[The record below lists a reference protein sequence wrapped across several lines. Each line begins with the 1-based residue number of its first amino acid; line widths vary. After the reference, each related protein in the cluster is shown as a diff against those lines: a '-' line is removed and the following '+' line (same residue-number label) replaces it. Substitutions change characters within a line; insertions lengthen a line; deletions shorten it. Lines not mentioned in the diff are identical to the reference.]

1 MKQLKVITLTLLLG
15 VFTYFS
21 YKTLSTE
28 LVSTDL
34 SYNISQVRTI
44 NSALLH
50 YYAGYSQ
57 RYPENLQQLV
67 DVDILE
73 QDNLDLGGLSSYYIK
88 DYDAGDGDHIIFFTS
103 TYHPKEK
110 YDGNQGIVA
119 YVDSSVE
126 RVERGELETLLAQ
139 EIVKLR
145 SQLTNRK
152 INDE

>member
-15 VFTYFS
+15 VFAYFS

-34 SYNISQVRTI
+34 SHNISQVRTI

-73 QDNLDLGGLSSYYIK
+73 QDHLDLGRLSSYYIK
-88 DYDAGDGDHIIFFTS
+88 GYDAGDGDHIILFTC
-103 TYHPKEK
+103 TYHPEEE

-119 YVDSSVE
+119 YVDGSVE
-126 RVERGELETLLAQ
+126 RIKRHELDNLLAQ

-145 SQLTNRK
+145 AQLSANRL
-152 INDE
+152 